1 MGLTLNKASYT
12 FILWHLYVMR
22 LNTSEDDIYALKEDN
37 RDSSVWVPHE
47 LGTYSILED
56 ACI

>member
-1 MGLTLNKASYT
+1 MS
-12 FILWHLYVMR
+12 

-37 RDSSVWVPHE
+37 IDSSVWVPHE